1 MPTLIGPASSTQP
14 NTQAPLQVPMALQVL
29 FVVTGFSLQ
38 LDDTASMV
46 VFTSGT
52 TLTGTIILPINPFD
66 EQQIRLASQ
75 RSFTALTMVAGQ
87 TGHLMVNNPTALTG
101 GTGCTMIFNQSDN
114 TWYRIA

>member
-1 MPTLIGPASSTQP
+1 MPALIGPAASTQP
-14 NTQAPLQVPMALQVL
+14 NTQATMQVPMAMQVMP
-29 FVVTGFSLQ
+29 VVTGFTLQ
-38 LDDTASMV
+38 LDDTAGIV

-52 TLTGTIILPINPFD
+52 TLTATIILPINPFD
-66 EQQIRLASQ
+66 EQQIRLGSQ
-75 RSFTALTMVAGQ
+75 RSITALTMVAGQ